1 MSNLTPMSRQPTF
14 TCAAAMIAAAL
25 DAVPGALTGVAY
37 GDSIDL
43 DEGLTVHAGPPAPHV
58 RLSNAE
64 LLAVA
69 MADATAP
76 APATDFGGVA

>member
-1 MSNLTPMSRQPTF
+1 MSNLTPMSRHLTL
-14 TCAAAMIAAAL
+14 ASRAVLIAAAL
-25 DAVPGALTGVAY
+25 DAVPGALDGVAY
-37 GDSIDL
+37 GDSIEVD
-43 DEGLTVHAGPPAPHV
+43 GLTVHAGPPAPHV

>member
-1 MSNLTPMSRQPTF
+1 MQGRTYNHAGPTPGVKESNMSNLTPMSRQPTF
-14 TCAAAMIAAAL
+14 TCAAAMIA
-25 DAVPGALTGVAY
+25 
-37 GDSIDL
+37 
-43 DEGLTVHAGPPAPHV
+43 AGPPAPHV

>member
-1 MSNLTPMSRQPTF
+1 MSNLTLNPTRNLTLASR
-14 TCAAAMIAAAL
+14 AVLIAAAL
-25 DAVPGALTGVAY
+25 DAVPGALDGVAY
-37 GDSIDL
+37 GDTPEV
-43 DEGLTVHAGPPAPHV
+43 EGLTIHAGPPAPHV